1 LSLFVFFADSIHHS
15 AILGEEIFCLFT
27 AVSVGDPKEAIYN
40 PFIINKDKILGFNSL
55 HWPPALLLFVI
66 GTQQAILT
74 GSVEPIQ
81 FSPAEP
87 GAYEGS

>member
-1 LSLFVFFADSIHHS
+1 MSLFVFFADSIHHS
-15 AILGEEIFCLFT
+15 AILGEEISCLFT
-27 AVSVGDPKEAIYN
+27 AVSVDDPIEAIYN
-40 PFIINKDKILGFNSL
+40 PFIINKYKILGFNSL

-66 GTQQAILT
+66 GTQAILT

>member
-1 LSLFVFFADSIHHS
+1 LFVFFADSIHHS
-15 AILGEEIFCLFT
+15 AILGEEISCLFT
-27 AVSVGDPKEAIYN
+27 AVSVDDPIEAIYN
-40 PFIINKDKILGFNSL
+40 PFNKDKILGFSSH
-55 HWPPALLLFVI
+55 HWPPALLLLVI
-66 GTQQAILT
+66 GTLAILT